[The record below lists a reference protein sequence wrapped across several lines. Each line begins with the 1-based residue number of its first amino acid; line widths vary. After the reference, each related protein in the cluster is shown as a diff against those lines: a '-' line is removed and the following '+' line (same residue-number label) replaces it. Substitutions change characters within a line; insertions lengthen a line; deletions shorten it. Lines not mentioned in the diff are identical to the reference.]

1 MKMKTVAL
9 RDMKTGLSAYIDEA
23 QKSSILI
30 TRHGKP
36 AALVWGVE
44 GRDLED
50 IFYMTNRT
58 FWATLRKRRAQ
69 KAIPWETAKKRL
81 SLAG

>member
-9 RDMKTGLSAYIDEA
+9 RNMKAGLSAYIDEA
-23 QKSSILI
+23 QKDCILI

-36 AALVWGVE
+36 AAIVWGVE

-50 IFYMTNRT
+50 IFYMTNRS
-58 FWATLRKRRAQ
+58 FWATVRKRRAQ
-69 KAIPWETAKKRL
+69 KAIPWESAKKRL
-81 SLAG
+81 GITV